1 MDDIFKQAVDQ
12 QNVEVIKF
20 LASNLDY
27 GLVVY
32 KLVIRNELQLLKE
45 VFSEEYKDKDLDYQF
60 LLSEIVKFGYL
71 SLLEYFLS
79 HVPQSL
85 KNLDNGDQLL
95 PIAVSHG
102 HFNIVKYIITNLN
115 ISILPNIDP
124 DNKTDINDYLIE
136 KLYNGFT
143 PL

>member
-27 GLVVY
+27 GMVVY

-45 VFSEEYKDKDLDYQF
+45 IFNEEYKDKDLDYQF

-79 HVPQSL
+79 QKS
-85 KNLDNGDQLL
+85 LDNGDQLL
-95 PIAVSHG
+95 PIAISHG

-136 KLYNGFT
+136 KLYNSFT